1 MFNCR
6 IRGRTNRKK
15 GLTFSDNIP
24 TKRYFQICVGMMGLP
39 PESFWNMSLTEI
51 NLAIDGFKEFS
62 VSKEST
68 PMGKDELVELMELYP
83 D

>member
-1 MFNCR
+1 
-6 IRGRTNRKK
+6 
-15 GLTFSDNIP
+15 
-24 TKRYFQICVGMMGLP
+24 MMGLS
-39 PESFWNMSLTEI
+39 PESFWNMSLIEI

-68 PMGKDELVELMELYP
+68 PMGKDELAELMELYP